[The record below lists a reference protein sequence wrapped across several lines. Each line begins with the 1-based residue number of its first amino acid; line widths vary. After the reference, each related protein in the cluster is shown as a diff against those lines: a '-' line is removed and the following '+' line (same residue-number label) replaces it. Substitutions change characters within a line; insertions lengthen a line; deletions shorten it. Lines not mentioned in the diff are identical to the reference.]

1 MCRTWFS
8 KNRGKG
14 EVGMWMG
21 GSQASGKRHEEL
33 SEFLN
38 HYGGISYEQCCKFKV
53 WLSLRMVK

>member
-1 MCRTWFS
+1 
-8 KNRGKG
+8 
-14 EVGMWMG
+14 MG